1 MEENN
6 GLMGQRILIIFLILV
21 VIGMIFIGYI
31 LLSSDSKKAS
41 NNANTS
47 INITNKNTEK
57 ENITN
62 ENLDDEDIENNNK
75 DIVDEETN
83 TNIEDENAN
92 IVEDANTD
100 DAENLEIEQIILEG
114 VYSME
119 ASDVAYEFYNDG
131 IVEYSTN
138 MAVFKG
144 TYTTI
149 SENELKIEW
158 QEKTEWDAVTSEET
172 IKKMSGREYV
182 DIIDENNI
190 NVRTEV
196 EGKTYT
202 NEFTKFEN
210 QY

>member
-6 GLMGQRILIIFLILV
+6 GLIGQRILIIFLILV

-31 LLSSDSKKAS
+31 LLSSDSNKES

-57 ENITN
+57 ENIIN
-62 ENLDDEDIENNNK
+62 ENFVDEEIENNNE
-75 DIVDEETN
+75 DVIDEE

-92 IVEDANTD
+92 IVEDANPD
-100 DAENLEIEQIILEG
+100 NIENLEIEQIILEG
-114 VYSME
+114 IYSME